1 METSATSSIQV
12 SASGMAA
19 QRKRMEAIAK
29 NLANADSVAR
39 PGEDVYKAVRVD
51 ISQKETTAKVAQPEG
66 PDQVSVG
73 RTNAR
78 HMRSSK
84 PDVRIKDVSQR
95 EQVEGI
101 EQQIDTEAVL
111 VYEPG
116 HPYAGEDG
124 YVRKPDIN
132 PIVEMVSLME
142 ATRAYEANLAALK
155 NYQDMYDRSIE
166 I

>member
-1 METSATSSIQV
+1 METRATSSIQV

-39 PGEDVYKAVRVD
+39 PGEEVYKAVRVD
-51 ISQKETTAKVAQPEG
+51 ISQKETKSKVAETQG
-66 PDQVSVG
+66 PDQVFVD

-84 PDVRIKDVSQR
+84 PEVRIKDVTQR
-95 EQVEGI
+95 AQVEGI
-101 EQQIDTEAVL
+101 EQEVDTEAIL